1 VQARS
6 EDGAVQR
13 VGSDRRPGGPDASQ
27 AAGART
33 VRRRLFALV
42 LLLVAL
48 GAGGAVYYWLNRPT
62 AELALLLY
70 GNVDIREA
78 QPAFNDTGR
87 IAQMLV
93 QEGAIVKKGQ
103 LIATLDDT
111 AYGAILDQAE
121 AQMRNQQQVL
131 AKLTAGSRPEEIAQ
145 AKATMEALRATYEN
159 NQITYRRFASLAA
172 TNAASLQQRDDAKA
186 AFDAVQHQY
195 EAAARAGVQ
204 AAEAAVVRARH
215 EFNDTKLFAPAD
227 GVIENRIFEPGDI
240 ASPLTP
246 VYTIALLSPLWAR
259 AYVAEDQLGKIAL
272 GMRATLTTDSFP
284 GRTYH
289 GWIGFISPTA
299 EFTPKAVETTELRT
313 ALVYQVRVYVCDA
326 RNELRL
332 GMPATVH
339 VDLGQK
345 PSETGGA
352 GTTGCGSSG
361 DADAK

>member
-1 VQARS
+1 
-6 EDGAVQR
+6 
-13 VGSDRRPGGPDASQ
+13 
-27 AAGART
+27 
-33 VRRRLFALV
+33 LLALV

-48 GAGGAVYYWLNRPT
+48 GSGGAVYHWVNRPT

-111 AYGAILDQAE
+111 AYGAVLDQAE

-145 AKATMEALRATYEN
+145 AKATMEALLATYEN
-159 NQITYRRFASLAA
+159 NRITYRRFANLAA
-172 TNAASLQQRDDAKA
+172 TNAASLQQRDDAKTAVDA
-186 AFDAVQHQY
+186 AQHQY
-195 EAAARAGVQ
+195 EAARQAYLLAVAGPRVEDIAAARAGLQ

-215 EFNDTKLFAPAD
+215 DFTDTKLFAPAD
-227 GVIENRIFEPGDI
+227 GVVENRIFEPGDI
-240 ASPLTP
+240 VSPATP
-246 VYTIALLSPLWAR
+246 VYTIALLSPLWVR
-259 AYVAEDQLGKIAL
+259 AYVAEGQLGKIAP
-272 GMRATLTTDSFP
+272 GMRAAVTTDSFP

-345 PSETGGA
+345 LSETGAA
-352 GTTGCGSSG
+352 GTTGCGPSG
-361 DADAK
+361 DSNGK

>member
-1 VQARS
+1 
-6 EDGAVQR
+6 
-13 VGSDRRPGGPDASQ
+13 
-27 AAGART
+27 

-195 EAAARAGVQ
+195 EAARQAYLLAVAGPRVEDIAAARAGVQ